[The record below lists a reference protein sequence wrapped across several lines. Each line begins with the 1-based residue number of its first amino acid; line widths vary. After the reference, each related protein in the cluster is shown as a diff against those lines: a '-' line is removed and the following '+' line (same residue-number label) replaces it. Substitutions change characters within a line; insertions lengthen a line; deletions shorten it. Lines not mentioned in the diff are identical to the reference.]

1 MLDSLVLAAPAAEA
15 LKSAENKPASIKS
28 PKDVRASSSAFAFAQ
43 EDLRIRVESK
53 DGDVLEVRRT
63 ITVAAGYTRTGSRSG
78 EPAGPAGEALDPW
91 SGRAGEG
98 ACAPG
103 AEGASEARKGGLAG
117 AMEWVREIAHEL
129 EKQQAKLL
137 ESLLK
142 GHGEGAGG
150 KHGEDRLV
158 SFSLRMITLEATFAA
173 EGAEAGGEVEG
184 MDEDYGVPAYWNAEN
199 TSDRIVSF
207 ATSFAGIFGND
218 PEFAET
224 IIGAVAEGF
233 SQASEILGNLPGK
246 AGKLNRDTRE
256 LTFSKLDIWLEAWK
270 AGPYNQGAQ
279 SKAVEPALT
288 A

>member
-1 MLDSLVLAAPAAEA
+1 MLDSLFHSAPASEA
-15 LKSAENKPASIKS
+15 LKSAENRPASIKS
-28 PKDVRASSSAFAFAQ
+28 PKDVRASATSSAFAYAQ
-43 EDLRIRVESK
+43 EDLRIRLESK

-63 ITVAAGYTRTGSRSG
+63 VTVAAGYTRSGSRSG
-78 EPAGPAGEALDPW
+78 DALDPW
-91 SGRAGEG
+91 SGCAGEG

-103 AEGASEARKGGLAG
+103 AEAALEARKGGLAG
-117 AMEWVREIAHEL
+117 AMEWAREIAREL

-142 GHGEGAGG
+142 GHGEGG
-150 KHGEDRLV
+150 KGEGRFA
-158 SFSLRMITLEATFAA
+158 SFSLRMVSVEAVFAA
-173 EGAEAGGEVEG
+173 DGAEVAGELAG

-256 LTFSKLDIWLEAWK
+256 LTFSKLDIWLEARK
-270 AGPYNQGAQ
+270 AGEYNQGSQ
-279 SKAVEPALT
+279 SQAVAPALT